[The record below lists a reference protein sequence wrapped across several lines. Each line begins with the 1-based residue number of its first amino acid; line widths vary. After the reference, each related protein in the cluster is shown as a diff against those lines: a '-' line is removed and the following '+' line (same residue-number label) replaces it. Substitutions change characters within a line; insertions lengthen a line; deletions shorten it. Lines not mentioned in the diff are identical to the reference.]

1 MFSLLTIFQP
11 LLFTRLV
18 RLMANVVGTLVK
30 SKWLDFF
37 KALTLY
43 FYSLIFFL
51 QPSIV
56 KFSCWMLSLPWF
68 FSFFLFFSNQK
79 CPMFRPRSKRGH
91 WKPNDQDSP
100 RSDTM
105 KPNITSKM
113 VSPHLVDSF
122 IYYLSRRRK
131 SRRAF
136 FMSEQNVSS
145 QGEL

>member
-1 MFSLLTIFQP
+1 
-11 LLFTRLV
+11 
-18 RLMANVVGTLVK
+18 
-30 SKWLDFF
+30 
-37 KALTLY
+37 
-43 FYSLIFFL
+43 
-51 QPSIV
+51 
-56 KFSCWMLSLPWF
+56 
-68 FSFFLFFSNQK
+68 
-79 CPMFRPRSKRGH
+79 
-91 WKPNDQDSP
+91 
-100 RSDTM
+100 M